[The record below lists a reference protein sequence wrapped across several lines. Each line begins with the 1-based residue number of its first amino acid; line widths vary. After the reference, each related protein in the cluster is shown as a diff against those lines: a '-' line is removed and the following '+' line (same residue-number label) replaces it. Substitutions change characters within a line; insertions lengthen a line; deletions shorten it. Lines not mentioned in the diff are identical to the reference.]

1 MDLDSRIRKLYFRS
15 SHRGSKETDIILA
28 PYAEKNLA
36 KMSPKELDIFEA
48 FLEESDGDIWDWVVG
63 KPNHK
68 SQDYNNIIA
77 DLTAIY
83 SVKN

>member
-1 MDLDSRIRKLYFRS
+1 M
-15 SHRGSKETDIILA
+15 LA

-36 KMSPKELDIFEA
+36 KMNPKELDIFEA

-63 KPNHK
+63 KLNHK